1 MQNLKRN
8 VNIGFRVSPE
18 EHDII
23 IKRAAE
29 ANYSSIRAYLL
40 KMALAGMIINMDMS
54 DVQECSRLLRNI
66 GNNVNQI
73 AKRVNSGG
81 NVYAADLADI
91 QETIGKVWENQN
103 TIIRHL
109 SRILEVSR

>member
-8 VNIGFRVSPE
+8 INIGFRVSPE

-29 ANYSSIRAYLL
+29 AKYSSIRAYLL
-40 KMALAGMIINMDMS
+40 KMALAGLIINMDMS

-81 NVYAADLADI
+81 NVYAADLDDI
-91 QETIGKVWENQN
+91 KETIGKVWENQN
-103 TIIRHL
+103 VIIKQL